1 VKKVFFAQRQVFSL
15 FLLMAGLSVFSCQST
30 SESTLAPEQPL
41 VENPLQEEEV
51 PEGEVLEA
59 EATEE
64 EPDEGPITALL
75 PEAPEEE
82 DGEIPEPEEPSFDFV
97 EVVVEPTPPPE
108 QPLDSVLPEPVAPEI
123 AAALPPPEPPP
134 PETPPP
140 SPEPAA
146 PPPVAAA
153 PPPAPIQEVPP
164 VVRPVPQNPPSFI
177 RPAEEERPPVVREPV
192 PLPAAPIPE
201 APARSPPVVIQEPG
215 ISFSRV
221 VRATV
226 GQMIEVPFQGSGWV
240 YLGELGSRPGIA
252 YSSRRLDPEGQS
264 FVFRAEA
271 PGTYGLKFYK
281 QDFVRDYIL
290 NDYVQVI
297 VGEPPEAAAMGWFNP
312 SIDRGRVV
320 AEPRWPTALAEAEA
334 FSRGTSIPGAVPGA
348 AVAAVPGTTAPTA
361 TGAPAA
367 GQGGPAPGTSGG
379 AADTAPAASAAG
391 GQPVAPPAAGQTPV
405 PPATGQAAQPS
416 AAVPPP
422 AAVPSPAR
430 PALSD
435 EGVIPVRPAASVQPS
450 PGAEA
455 VQPEALGNL
464 QPGGYLERARQ
475 EFDAGRV
482 ATAISVLDQLRER
495 YPSGT
500 DEAWWLY
507 GQFYEANSPS
517 RDIRTSLDYYRR
529 LVREY
534 PQSSRYNDARRRI
547 AYLERY
553 YINIQ

>member
-1 VKKVFFAQRQVFSL
+1 VKKVFFAKRQVFSL
-15 FLLMAGLSVFSCQST
+15 FLLIAGLSVFSCKST
-30 SESTLAPEQPL
+30 PESTLIPEQPL
-41 VENPLQEEEV
+41 VENPLQETEIPEPDV
-51 PEGEVLEA
+51 PEAKIPELEIP
-59 EATEE
+59 EE
-64 EPDEGPITALL
+64 EPDEGPIAALP
-75 PEAPEEE
+75 PEVPEEE
-82 DGEIPEPEEPSFDFV
+82 DGEIPEPEEPSFDFA

-123 AAALPPPEPPP
+123 AEAPSPEVQPPEPPL

-140 SPEPAA
+140 SPEPA

-153 PPPAPIQEVPP
+153 PPPAPVQEAPP
-164 VVRPVPQNPPSFI
+164 VVRPMPQNPPSFI

-201 APARSPPVVIQEPG
+201 APARSPPVEIQEPG

-334 FSRGTSIPGAVPGA
+334 FSRGTSGGTA
-348 AVAAVPGTTAPTA
+348 A
-361 TGAPAA
+361 
-367 GQGGPAPGTSGG
+367 TSP
-379 AADTAPAASAAG
+379 APAASA
-391 GQPVAPPAAGQTPV
+391 GQAAAPPAAAPPAAGQAA
-405 PPATGQAAQPS
+405 PAAQAAAQ
-416 AAVPPP
+416 PP
-422 AAVPSPAR
+422 AAVPAR

-435 EGVIPVRPAASVQPS
+435 EGVIPVRPAASVQPT
-450 PGAEA
+450 PGA

-464 QPGGYLERARQ
+464 QPSGYLERARQ

-482 ATAISVLDQLRER
+482 ATAISVLDQFRER